1 MIRLTSSPF
10 RHLSGKNL
18 RKTARPTFR
27 PLLNKLEDRITP
39 DGGLINPP
47 PADGIDGDSET
58 VPGISPQAAA
68 AHRPLMSLSAFAAD
82 AGGAPVVHVIDN
94 STGQERFAIQA
105 FNPAFLGGVR
115 VAVTDMDEDRIPD
128 IIVGAGP
135 GGGPHVEIFSGATGQ
150 LIDSPI
156 ASLMAFDPSFGG
168 GVYVAGGDVN
178 GDGRGDLIVGAGAG
192 GGPHVQVFSGQDG
205 SLLFSQ
211 FVYDAAFT
219 GGVRVA
225 AGDVNADGFAD
236 IITGPGAGG
245 GPHVKVF
252 SGVDNSLY
260 RNFMAFKLDF
270 RGGIYVGS
278 GDVDGDTFA
287 DIVVSQGAGDVP
299 WVKTFHGPNLGLI
312 NSFHAYATSFGG
324 GATVAVND
332 LNLDGQA
339 EIITG
344 AGPGGGPDLRV
355 YHGTQTEP
363 TLLADMMVLDPAFRG
378 GLFVA

>member
-1 MIRLTSSPF
+1 M
-10 RHLSGKNL
+10 
-18 RKTARPTFR
+18 A
-27 PLLNKLEDRITP
+27 
-39 DGGLINPP
+39 
-47 PADGIDGDSET
+47 
-58 VPGISPQAAA
+58 
-68 AHRPLMSLSAFAAD
+68 LSAFAAD
-82 AGGAPVVHVIDN
+82 TGGAPVVHVIDN
-94 STGQERFAIQA
+94 STGQERFTIQA

-115 VAVTDMDEDRIPD
+115 VAVADMNEDRIPD

-135 GGGPHVEIFSGATGQ
+135 GGGPHVEIFDGATGQ
-150 LIDSPI
+150 LMENSPI

-178 GDGRGDLIVGAGAG
+178 GDGRGDLIVGAGEG
-192 GGPHVQVFSGQDG
+192 GGPHVKVFSGQDG
-205 SLLFSQ
+205 SLLFNN
-211 FVYDAAFT
+211 FVYDASFR

-236 IITGPGAGG
+236 IITGPGVGG

-252 SGVDNSLY
+252 SGADNSLY
-260 RNFMAFKLDF
+260 RDFMAFKLDF
-270 RGGIYVGS
+270 RGGIYVAS

-287 DIVVSQGAGDVP
+287 DIVVSQGAGDTP

-312 NSFHAYATSFGG
+312 NSFFAYATAFTG

-344 AGPGGGPDLRV
+344 AGAGGGPNLRV
-355 YHGTQTEP
+355 YHGTQLEP
-363 TLLADMMVLDPAFRG
+363 TLLADTMPLDPAFRG
-378 GLFVA
+378 GIFVG